1 MKSTVVLDYHLA
13 TGRVGYVVRALLKF
27 EGEQSTAEGK
37 TPLDISLVL
46 DRSGS
51 MGGEKI
57 RYAREAAAF
66 LVRRLR
72 PTDVVSVVAF
82 DDQVRTVAE
91 PATGDGQA
99 GLPSAIEAIDVGG
112 STNLSG
118 GWLRGR
124 ELVSRGAKSDKA
136 KVKRVLL
143 LTDGQANVGVTD
155 PQSLRGLCGRALED
169 GVTTSTIGFGADYD
183 EELLRS
189 MADAGG
195 GHSYYIENPDQA
207 PGVFEEEIEGLLSL
221 AAQNI
226 EVSVKPDSQVE
237 LVNIYNDY
245 ASHGGPDGITVSVG
259 DLYARDPKSLL
270 IEFFAPGLE
279 AMGDRTIAELK
290 VTADVLKADG
300 TIEHQQILIPVAATL
315 SGEGREEPEIRSTQ
329 VLLDAARARDE
340 ARRLGRNGDF
350 TGAANMLREAS
361 VACLASLGMGEQAE
375 DLAAMAS
382 KYEARSVSEAD
393 EKYLYQ
399 RAYNA
404 RRGKASYEDK
414 ISRVRRLPK

>member
-1 MKSTVVLDYHLA
+1 MKSTVILDYHLA

-27 EGEQSTAEGK
+27 EGDQAGGDRK
-37 TPLDISLVL
+37 MPLDISLVL

-51 MGGEKI
+51 MGGHKI

-82 DDQVRTVAE
+82 DNRVQTVAE
-91 PATGDGQA
+91 PATGDTQA
-99 GLPSAIEAIDVGG
+99 GLPDAIEGIEVGG

-124 ELVSRGAKSDKA
+124 ELVSRGAA
-136 KVKRVLL
+136 TAVKRVLL

-155 PQSLRGLCGRALED
+155 PVSLRGLCGSALEH
-169 GVTTSTIGFGADYD
+169 GITTSTIGFGSDYD

-189 MADAGG
+189 MAEAGG

-207 PGVFEEEIEGLLSL
+207 PGVFEEEVEGLLSL

-226 EVSVKPDSQVE
+226 EVQVRPDSQVE

-245 ASHGGPDGITVSVG
+245 QSHGGPDGITVNVG

-270 IEFFAPGLE
+270 IEFFAPGLD
-279 AMGDRTIAELK
+279 AMEDRNIAEVR
-290 VTADVLKADG
+290 VTADVMKADG
-300 TIEHQQILIPVAATL
+300 TIEHQEIRIPVSATL
-315 SGEGREEPEIRSTQ
+315 AGEGREEPEIRSTQ
-329 VLLDAARARDE
+329 ILLNAARARDE
-340 ARRLGRNGDF
+340 ARKMGRRGDF
-350 TGAANMLREAS
+350 TGAAGMLREAS
-361 VACLASLGMGEQAE
+361 IACADSPGMEEQAE
-375 DLAAMAS
+375 DLAMMAS
-382 KYEARSVSEAD
+382 KYELRSVSPSD

-404 RRGKASYEDK
+404 RRGKAMYEEK
-414 ISRVRRLPK
+414 ISRTKKPPR